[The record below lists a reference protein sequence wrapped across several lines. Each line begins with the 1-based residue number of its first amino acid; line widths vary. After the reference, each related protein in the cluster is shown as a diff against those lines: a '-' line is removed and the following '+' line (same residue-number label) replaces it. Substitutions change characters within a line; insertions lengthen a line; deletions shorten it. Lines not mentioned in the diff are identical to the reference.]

1 MQDITEKLINNYT
14 IYHKLI
20 YIFMVLLT
28 VLTRV
33 MNFSDDTPVCVTFA
47 SVIFLFGVFDSVFYH
62 TGVFKNIHVN
72 TVFRMIE
79 IVTYSV
85 FMAFIPYQG
94 VLLVGMFIFL
104 FMLMIE
110 FIIFGSDYDKS
121 TIVLRKMFLVLPIFV
136 NLCLSLRFRT
146 EKFWFCYVLVLA
158 VIAIT
163 VFFVTELLEYSYD
176 AYESYCTKLM
186 LERNDVQDKNEK
198 LKEYQE
204 KVKTVNERVNYQ
216 KIELARV
223 VSDLEQANREIESQ
237 TEIMRYMASSFDINK
252 NINVIVDAIMD
263 VKNPKLC
270 AVYLDESV
278 CNEKHG
284 LSIVKTD
291 YSSMERRLRK
301 DIQKIY
307 IDFENSRKTTELLT
321 GEELKELRFIGETN
335 IKSLV
340 KLALIDDNKQYGMMI
355 VASDVENFFE
365 KGISYYETCLVEYNV
380 SLKTTKLYLQTQDMA
395 RKDGLTQI
403 YNRVYFGELFTK
415 AAEEATKKQQPLSV
429 ALFDIDKFKNI
440 NDTYG
445 HLAGDKVIKM
455 VASLDDKYAKE
466 NGGIACRYGG
476 EEFLLVLPGYDEKQA
491 LPVLEQMHK
500 EIQSTIVHYD
510 DKEIPVNVCI
520 GLSSYPSICK
530 DTNILVNRADKSMY
544 YGKKHGRGRLVV
556 DNPDVDEM

>member
-1 MQDITEKLINNYT
+1 MQDITEKLIKNYT

-47 SVIFLFGVFDSVFYH
+47 SVIFLFGVLDSVFYH

-223 VSDLEQANREIESQ
+223 VSDLEQVNREIESQ

-415 AAEEATKKQQPLSV
+415 AAEKATKKQQPLSV

-500 EIQSTIVHYD
+500 EIQSTIVHYN
-510 DKEIPVNVCI
+510 DKEILVNVCI

>member
-1 MQDITEKLINNYT
+1 MQDITEKLIKNYT

-47 SVIFLFGVFDSVFYH
+47 SVIFLFGVLDSVFYH

-278 CNEKHG
+278 CNEKNG

-556 DNPDVDEM
+556 DNPDVDDM

>member
-47 SVIFLFGVFDSVFYH
+47 SVIFLFGVLDSVFYH

>member
-1 MQDITEKLINNYT
+1 MQDITEKLIKNYT

-47 SVIFLFGVFDSVFYH
+47 SVIFLFGVLDSVFYH

-307 IDFENSRKTTELLT
+307 IDFEKSRKTTELLT

-415 AAEEATKKQQPLSV
+415 EAEKATKKQQPLSV